1 MNLPSRLSVLLLA
14 LAAALPLTVATPA
27 HAQTAAT
34 TTLSA
39 SSFGVEQVR
48 ALTPGTELAFKL
60 SATPGAEVT
69 LQIGGATTGVRL
81 SEVRPGVYEGD
92 YTVRTRDRLTATSLV
107 TARILRDG
115 REMNATLDQS
125 LVRGAPSPVQV
136 ARIGAFAV
144 NAPDRIRAGDE
155 LKFSLSG
162 VPGGTARVAV
172 EGITTRIPL
181 TEVSRGLYEATYTVT
196 RREPLRG
203 NLVATGFLKVG
214 QKETSQRFVR
224 EQVANTNTNTNTN
237 ANTNENANANAYGCD
252 RRDGRDARRADM
264 VGATCG
270 AVTAV
275 GKAEIN
281 EGDANNVLGTVAGGV
296 LGAVI
301 GNQVGEGKGKDIA
314 RILGAVGGAYAGN
327 RVQSARNKT
336 TVYRVTVQ
344 LDDGSTK
351 DFDHAVDPLLQVGAR
366 VKIVDGVIVRRAAGG

>member
-14 LAAALPLTVATPA
+14 LAAALPLAVATSA
-27 HAQTAAT
+27 HAQTAAS

-48 ALTPGTELAFKL
+48 ALRPGTELAFKL

-69 LQIGGATTGVRL
+69 LQIGGATSGVRL

-125 LVRGAPSPVQV
+125 LVRGAPSPVQA
-136 ARIGAFAV
+136 ARIGAFSV

-172 EGITTRIPL
+172 EGITTRILL
-181 TEVSRGLYEATYTVT
+181 TEVSRGLYEGTYTVT
-196 RREPLRG
+196 RREPLRDR
-203 NLVATGFLKVG
+203 LVATGFLKVG

-224 EQVANTNTNTNTN
+224 EQVANTDASTS
-237 ANTNENANANAYGCD
+237 ANENANAYGCD

-327 RVQSARNKT
+327 RVQNARNKT

-366 VKIVDGVIVRRAAGG
+366 VKIVDGAIVRRAAGG

>member
-1 MNLPSRLSVLLLA
+1 MMNLPSRLSVLLLA
-14 LAAALPLTVATPA
+14 LAAALPLTVGTSA

-34 TTLSA
+34 ATTTISA

-48 ALTPGTELAFKL
+48 ALTPGTELAFRL
-60 SATPGAEVT
+60 LATPGSEVT
-69 LQIGGATTGVRL
+69 LQIGGATAGVRL
-81 SEVRPGVYEGD
+81 NEVRSGVYEGE

-107 TARILRDG
+107 TARIVRDG

-125 LVRGAPSPVQV
+125 LVRGAPSPVQA

-162 VPGGTARVAV
+162 VPGGTARVSV
-172 EGITTRIPL
+172 EGVTASIPL
-181 TEVSRGLYEATYTVT
+181 TEVSRGLYEGTYTVT
-196 RREPLRG
+196 RRERLRG
-203 NLVATGFLKVG
+203 RLVATGFLKVG

-224 EQVANTNTNTNTN
+224 EQVANNN
-237 ANTNENANANAYGCD
+237 ANENANVYGCD

-281 EGDANNVLGTVAGGV
+281 EADSNNVLGTVAGGV

-301 GNQVGEGKGKDIA
+301 GNQVGDGKGKDIA

-327 RVQSARNKT
+327 RIQSARNKT

-344 LDDGSTK
+344 MDDGSTK
-351 DFDHAVDPLLQVGAR
+351 DFDHAVDPVLQVGAR
-366 VKIVDGVIVRRAAGG
+366 VKVVNGAIVPRTTGG

>member
-1 MNLPSRLSVLLLA
+1 MMNLPSRLSVLLLA
-14 LAAALPLTVATPA
+14 LAAALPLTVGTSA

-34 TTLSA
+34 TTISA

-60 SATPGAEVT
+60 SATPGSEVT
-69 LQIGGATTGVRL
+69 LQIGGASSGVRL
-81 SEVRPGVYEGD
+81 NEVRPGVYEGD

-107 TARILRDG
+107 TARIMRDG

-125 LVRGAPSPVQV
+125 LVRGAPSPVQA

-181 TEVSRGLYEATYTVT
+181 TEVSRGLYEGTYTVT
-196 RREPLRG
+196 RRERLRG

-224 EQVANTNTNTNTN
+224 EQVANNNTNTN
-237 ANTNENANANAYGCD
+237 ANENANAYGCD

-351 DFDHAVDPLLQVGAR
+351 DFDHAVDPVLQVGAR
-366 VKIVDGVIVRRAAGG
+366 VKIVDGAIVRRATGG

>member
-1 MNLPSRLSVLLLA
+1 MNLPSKWSVLLLA
-14 LAAALPLTVATPA
+14 LAAALPLTVGTSA

-34 TTLSA
+34 ATITA
-39 SSFGVEQVR
+39 QSFGVEQVR

-60 SATPGAEVT
+60 SATPGSEVT
-69 LQIGGATTGVRL
+69 LQIGGATSGVRL
-81 SEVRPGVYEGD
+81 NEVRPGMYEGD
-92 YTVRTRDRLTATSLV
+92 YTIRTRDRLTATSLV
-107 TARILRDG
+107 TARIARDG

-125 LVRGAPSPVQV
+125 LVRGAPSPVQA
-136 ARIGAFAV
+136 ARIGAFSV

-172 EGITTRIPL
+172 DGITTSIPL
-181 TEVSRGLYEATYTVT
+181 TEVSRGLYEGSYTVT
-196 RREPLRG
+196 RRERLRG
-203 NLVATGFLKVG
+203 KLVATGFLKVG

-224 EQVANTNTNTNTN
+224 QQVANN
-237 ANTNENANANAYGCD
+237 NTNENGNTYGCD

-275 GKAEIN
+275 GKAEIDD
-281 EGDANNVLGTVAGGV
+281 GDSRNVLGTVAGGV
-296 LGAVI
+296 IGAVI
-301 GNQVGEGKGKDIA
+301 GNQVGDGKGKDIA
-314 RILGAVGGAYAGN
+314 RIVGAVGGAYAGN
-327 RVQSARNKT
+327 RIQNARNKT

-351 DFDHAVDPLLQVGAR
+351 NFDHAVDPVLQVGAR
-366 VKIVDGVIVRRAAGG
+366 VKIVDGAIVRRSTGNAP

>member
-14 LAAALPLTVATPA
+14 LAAALPLAVATSA

-34 TTLSA
+34 NTLSA

-69 LQIGGATTGVRL
+69 LQIVGATSGVRL

-125 LVRGAPSPVQV
+125 LVRGAPSPVQA
-136 ARIGAFAV
+136 ARIGAFSV

-172 EGITTRIPL
+172 EGITTRILL
-181 TEVSRGLYEATYTVT
+181 TEVSRGLYEGTYTVT
-196 RREPLRG
+196 RREPLRDR
-203 NLVATGFLKVG
+203 LVATGFLKVG

-224 EQVANTNTNTNTN
+224 EQVANTDASTS
-237 ANTNENANANAYGCD
+237 ANENANAYGCD
-252 RRDGRDARRADM
+252 RRAGRDARRADM

-327 RVQSARNKT
+327 RVQNARNKT

-366 VKIVDGVIVRRAAGG
+366 VKIVDGAIVRRAAGG

>member
-14 LAAALPLTVATPA
+14 LAAALPLAVATYA

-34 TTLSA
+34 NTLSA

-48 ALTPGTELAFKL
+48 ALTPGTELSFKL

-69 LQIGGATTGVRL
+69 LQIVGATSGVRL

-125 LVRGAPSPVQV
+125 LVRGAPSPVQA
-136 ARIGAFAV
+136 ARIGAFSV

-172 EGITTRIPL
+172 EGITTRILL
-181 TEVSRGLYEATYTVT
+181 TEVSRGLYEGTYTVT
-196 RREPLRG
+196 RREPLRDR
-203 NLVATGFLKVG
+203 LVATGFLKVG

-224 EQVANTNTNTNTN
+224 EQVANTDASTS
-237 ANTNENANANAYGCD
+237 ANENANAYGCD

-327 RVQSARNKT
+327 RVQNARNKT

-366 VKIVDGVIVRRAAGG
+366 VKIVDGAIVRRAAGG